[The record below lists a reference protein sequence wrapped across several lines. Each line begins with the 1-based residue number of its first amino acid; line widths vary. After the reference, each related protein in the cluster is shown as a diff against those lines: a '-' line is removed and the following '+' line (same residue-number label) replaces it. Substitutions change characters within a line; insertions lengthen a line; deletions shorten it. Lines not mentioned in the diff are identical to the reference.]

1 MCVSLCML
9 LYVCM
14 CVCVATDEEP
24 ETEDIL
30 VEDTTSGSEAR
41 NETGITV
48 LHVAIRQVK
57 QDNLELW
64 LDWFVFHSMADDDI
78 DHEADLQEEQI
89 VSWWKQTS
97 QQLLE
102 HCIHCP
108 PLFCAC
114 TCTCIAECA
123 HSPRVRVNGTAVNF
137 LCWWISYHTC
147 FSFS

>member
-1 MCVSLCML
+1 ML

-64 LDWFVFHSMADDDI
+64 LD
-78 DHEADLQEEQI
+78 
-89 VSWWKQTS
+89 
-97 QQLLE
+97 
-102 HCIHCP
+102 
-108 PLFCAC
+108 
-114 TCTCIAECA
+114 
-123 HSPRVRVNGTAVNF
+123 
-137 LCWWISYHTC
+137 
-147 FSFS
+147 

>member
-1 MCVSLCML
+1 
-9 LYVCM
+9 M

-64 LDWFVFHSMADDDI
+64 LD
-78 DHEADLQEEQI
+78 
-89 VSWWKQTS
+89 
-97 QQLLE
+97 
-102 HCIHCP
+102 
-108 PLFCAC
+108 
-114 TCTCIAECA
+114 
-123 HSPRVRVNGTAVNF
+123 
-137 LCWWISYHTC
+137 
-147 FSFS
+147 